1 MAREGDAYPMPR
13 AYSVDLRERAT
24 AAVTDGCSLVEA
36 AQRFSVHARTIARW
50 IQRQQTTGSLAPVV
64 ARMGRPRALSPA
76 QDALL
81 RDRIDA
87 VPDATID
94 ELQAWL
100 AAAHGCV
107 VGHGTVWRAI
117 ARLDRPRKKRV

>member
-1 MAREGDAYPMPR
+1 MHVPVPR

-36 AQRFSVHARTIARW
+36 AQRVSVHERTIARW
-50 IQRQQTTGSLAPVV
+50 SQRQRTTGALAPVV
-64 ARMGRPRALSPA
+64 AQVGRPRALSPD

-94 ELQAWL
+94 ELQEWL
-100 AAAHGCV
+100 AEAYGCV

-117 ARLDRPRKKRV
+117 DRLDRTRNKRA

>member
-1 MAREGDAYPMPR
+1 MA
-13 AYSVDLRERAT
+13 
-24 AAVTDGCSLVEA
+24 DGCSLVEA
-36 AQRFSVHARTIARW
+36 AQRFSVSERTLARW
-50 IQRQQTTGSLAPVV
+50 IQRQRTTASLAPTTG
-64 ARMGRPRALSPA
+64 RCGRPRRLTAAHDL
-76 QDALL
+76 LL

-100 AAAHGCV
+100 AADHGIS

-117 ARLDRPRKKRV
+117 ARIDRTRKKRA